1 MTGTYDPALVA
12 LSLLV
17 AILASYAALSLAARV
32 SESRDGATLGWIVG
46 GALAMGAGI
55 WTMHFIG
62 MLAFSLPVAMAFEL
76 RLTAISMAYAVVA
89 SAIALTITSR
99 PQLRLPYLIGGGL
112 VMGAGICAMHYT
124 GMAAM
129 RMSPPIRYDTGLLL
143 ASFAIAVAA
152 SVVALWLAFNLRS
165 RAEGTLIKRLAASAI
180 MGVAIAGMHYTGMN
194 AAQFSPGAM
203 CLAGGP
209 YALQGDSLAFVIAG
223 VVIGL
228 LALAL
233 IASTVDAR
241 LSQRRAVMIARLEKS
256 NAELQHQVEARE
268 RAQAALSQS
277 LVEQQRL
284 AEVLQTRSAELERSN
299 RELEQFAYVASH
311 DLQAPLRTV
320 NGFVRL
326 LERKLPQAEGEVR
339 EYLSFISEASN
350 QMRELIRALLE
361 LSRVGQN
368 GVHAADFQLR
378 EAVDAARLAMKA
390 MIEERGAVIE
400 TGELPEVHADRPL
413 VTQLLQNLI
422 NNAIKFQPQSRPLV
436 RIGASPEPGE
446 WVVSVEDQGIGIEE
460 MHQKRI
466 FQIFQRL
473 HTSDRFEGNGIGL
486 AICEK
491 IVHLHGG
498 RIWVS
503 SERGKGATFSF
514 TLPRRAPEPEPEPAP
529 EPPETA

>member
-32 SESRDGATLGWIVG
+32 TESRDSATLGWIVG

-62 MLAFSLPVAMAFEL
+62 MLAFSLPIAMAFEL
-76 RLTAISMAYAVVA
+76 KLTAVSMAYAVVA
-89 SAIALTITSR
+89 SAIALTVTSR
-99 PQLRLPYLIGGGL
+99 PQLRLHYLLGGGL

-129 RMSPPIRYDTGLLL
+129 RMSPPIRYDTGLFLS
-143 ASFAIAVAA
+143 SFAIAVGA

-165 RAEGTLIKRLAASAI
+165 RTEGTVIKRLAASAI
-180 MGVAIAGMHYTGMN
+180 MGVAIAGMHYTGMS

-203 CLAGGP
+203 CLAGGGP
-209 YALQGDSLAFVIAG
+209 FALQGDSLAFVIAG
-223 VVIGL
+223 VVVGL
-228 LALAL
+228 LVLAL

-256 NAELQHQVEARE
+256 NEDLQHQVEARE
-268 RAQAALSQS
+268 QAQAALSQS
-277 LVEQQRL
+277 LAEQQRL
-284 AEVLQTRSAELERSN
+284 AEILQTRSAELERSN

-320 NGFVRL
+320 NGFVQL

-368 GVHAADFQLR
+368 GVHTTDFQLR

-400 TGELPEVHADRPL
+400 TGELPEVHADRQL
-413 VTQLLQNLI
+413 LTQLLQNLI

-436 RIGASPEPGE
+436 RIGAASEPGE

-503 SERGKGATFSF
+503 SETGKGATFSF
-514 TLPRRAPEPEPEPAP
+514 TLPRREAEPAP
-529 EPPETA
+529 EPLETA

>member
-1 MTGTYDPALVA
+1 MNGTYDPALVA

-17 AILASYAALSLAARV
+17 AILASYAALSLAGRV
-32 SESRDGATLGWIVG
+32 RESRDGATLGWIVG

-62 MLAFSLPVAMAFEL
+62 MLAFSLPIRMAFEF
-76 RLTAISMAYAVVA
+76 RLTAVSMAYAVIA
-89 SAIALTITSR
+89 SAIALAITSR
-99 PQLRLPYLIGGGL
+99 PQLRPHYLIGGGL

-129 RMSPPIRYDTGLLL
+129 RMSPPIRYDTALFL

-152 SVVALWLAFNLRS
+152 SVAALWLAFTLRS
-165 RAEGTLIKRLAASAI
+165 RAEGMVAKRLLASGF
-180 MGVAIAGMHYTGMN
+180 MGIAIAGMHYTGMS

-203 CLAGGP
+203 CLAGGA
-209 YALQGDSLAFVIAG
+209 YVLQGDSLAFVIAG

-228 LALAL
+228 LVLAL

-256 NAELQHQVEARE
+256 NQELQQQIEARE
-268 RAQAALSQS
+268 RAQAALRES
-277 LVEQQRL
+277 LGEQQRL
-284 AEVLQTRSAELERSN
+284 TEVLQSRSAELERSN

-320 NGFVRL
+320 NGFVQL

-339 EYLSFISEASN
+339 EYLSFISDASN

-361 LSRVGQN
+361 LSRVGQD
-368 GVHAADFQLR
+368 GVHATDFQLR
-378 EAVDAARLAMKA
+378 EAVDAARLALQA
-390 MIEERGAVIE
+390 LIEERGAVIE
-400 TGELPEVHADRPL
+400 TGELPLVHADRPL
-413 VTQLLQNLI
+413 LTQLLQNLI

-436 RIGASPEPGE
+436 RIGASSESGE
-446 WVVSVEDQGIGIEE
+446 WVVSVQDEGIGIEE

-473 HTSDRFEGNGIGL
+473 HGPERFEGNGIGL

-503 SERGKGATFSF
+503 SAAGKGATFSF
-514 TLPRRAPEPEPEPAP
+514 SLPRQEAGKPASP
-529 EPPETA
+529 A